1 MQVTDLDA
9 AVYISVKSILLSKT
23 VTASTLLVLKSWMLG
38 GLRQFECLHGHV
50 NNISQV
56 VLREAFKKKNKK
68 CGFFPHLLCGN
79 TFWGEKI
86 FL

>member
-23 VTASTLLVLKSWMLG
+23 VTASTFLVLKSWMLG

-56 VLREAFKKKNKK
+56 VLREAFKKKKK
-68 CGFFPHLLCGN
+68 
-79 TFWGEKI
+79 
-86 FL
+86 

>member
-50 NNISQV
+50 NNNNNNKGSLQ
-56 VLREAFKKKNKK
+56 KKK
-68 CGFFPHLLCGN
+68 
-79 TFWGEKI
+79 
-86 FL
+86 

>member
-50 NNISQV
+50 NNISQQ
-56 VLREAFKKKNKK
+56 K
-68 CGFFPHLLCGN
+68 
-79 TFWGEKI
+79 
-86 FL
+86 